1 MFLRE
6 KLISKLVIK
15 SLKSGTEISPVTG
28 SFDLLPLA
36 SLTYTNA
43 FPFICKKDLVQDS
56 EKAGR

>member
-6 KLISKLVIK
+6 KPISKLVIK

-36 SLTYTNA
+36 SLTYTNS